1 VTGYVVARLGQAV
14 VLLFIMSAVVF
25 AVVHAAPG
33 GPAILNNPD
42 IDPRLAQEMARNL
55 GLEDPLPVQYGRWL
69 GNLLQGKLGRSYQHQ
84 LPVEQLI
91 LERLPATLLLT
102 GTGLSLSLLLAIP
115 IGVLSATRPHSLL
128 DRLATVGAFIGVS
141 IPVFWL
147 GIILIILFSV
157 ELNWLPSAGMLTAG
171 APFSLGDLL
180 AHLILPG
187 LVVASFPLAQ
197 LVRYTRSALLEVIRQ
212 DYIRTARAKGLS
224 EWQVLTRHALRNALI
239 PVITVTGLLIPRLV
253 GGAAITETVFAWP
266 GMGRLAVDAAFTR
279 DYPLVMGIT
288 LLMSAVVVATNLL
301 TDLLYVYVDP
311 RIRFD

>member
-1 VTGYVVARLGQAV
+1 MTRYVIGRLGQAV
-14 VLLFIMSAVVF
+14 VLLFVMSMVVF
-25 AVVHAAPG
+25 MVVHAAPG
-33 GPAILNNPD
+33 GPAILNNPE

-69 GNLLQGKLGRSYQHQ
+69 VNLLQGRLGRSYQHQ

-115 IGVLSATRPHSLL
+115 IGVLSATRPYSLL

-224 EWQVLTRHALRNALI
+224 EWQVITRHALRNALI

>member
-1 VTGYVVARLGQAV
+1 MTGYVVARLSQAV
-14 VLLFIMSAVVF
+14 VLLFIMSAVIF

-55 GLEDPLPVQYGRWL
+55 GLTDPLPVQYGRWL

-115 IGVLSATRPHSLL
+115 IGVLSATRPYSLP

-147 GIILIILFSV
+147 GIVLIIVFSV

-171 APFSLGDLL
+171 APFSIGDLL
-180 AHLILPG
+180 AHLILPS

-212 DYIRTARAKGLS
+212 DYIRTAWAKGLS

-239 PVITVTGLLIPRLV
+239 PVITVTGLLVPRLV

-288 LLMSAVVVATNLL
+288 LLMSAVVVVTNLL

>member
-1 VTGYVVARLGQAV
+1 MAGYVIGRLGQAAA
-14 VLLFIMSAVVF
+14 LLLVMSAVVF

-42 IDPRLAQEMARNL
+42 IDPRMAEEMARNL

-102 GTGLSLSLLLAIP
+102 ATGLLLSILLAIP
-115 IGVLSATRPHSLL
+115 IGVLSATRPYSLL
-128 DRLATVGAFIGVS
+128 DRLATLGAFIGVS

-147 GIILIILFSV
+147 GMILIIVFSV

-171 APFSLGDLL
+171 APLSVGDLL
-180 AHLILPG
+180 AHLVLPS

-212 DYIRTARAKGLS
+212 DYVRTARAKGLS

-239 PVITVTGLLIPRLV
+239 PVVTVVGLLFPRLV

-288 LLMSAVVVATNLL
+288 LLMSAVVVMTNLL
-301 TDLLYVYVDP
+301 TDVLYVYLDP

>member
-115 IGVLSATRPHSLL
+115 IGVLSATRPYSLL
-128 DRLATVGAFIGVS
+128 DRLATIGAFIGVS

-239 PVITVTGLLIPRLV
+239 PVITVTGLLVPRLV

>member
-1 VTGYVVARLGQAV
+1 MAAYVIGRLGQAA
-14 VLLFIMSAVVF
+14 VLLLVMSAVVF

-42 IDPRLAQEMARNL
+42 IDPRVAQEMARNL
-55 GLEDPLPVQYGRWL
+55 GLEDPLPVQYARWL
-69 GNLLQGKLGRSYQHQ
+69 GSLLRGKLGRSYQHQ

-102 GTGLSLSLLLAIP
+102 ASGLLLSILLAIP
-115 IGVLSATRPHSLL
+115 IGILSATRPYSLL
-128 DRLATVGAFIGVS
+128 DRLATLGAFIGVS

-147 GIILIILFSV
+147 GMILIIIFSV

-171 APFSLGDLL
+171 ASFSLGDLF
-180 AHLILPG
+180 AHLLLPS

-197 LVRYTRSALLEVIRQ
+197 LVRYTRSALLEVIQQ
-212 DYIRTARAKGLS
+212 DYVRTARAKGLT

-239 PVITVTGLLIPRLV
+239 PVITVVGLLLPRLV

-288 LLMSAVVVATNLL
+288 LLMSAVVVLTNLL
-301 TDLLYVYVDP
+301 TDLLYVYLDP

>member
-1 VTGYVVARLGQAV
+1 MAGYVIGRLGQAAA
-14 VLLFIMSAVVF
+14 LLLVMSAVVF

-33 GPAILNNPD
+33 GPAILNNPE
-42 IDPRLAQEMARNL
+42 IDPRVAQEMARNL

-69 GNLLQGKLGRSYQHQ
+69 GNLLRGKLGRSYQHQ

-102 GTGLSLSLLLAIP
+102 ASGLFLSILLAIP
-115 IGVLSATRPHSLL
+115 IGVLSATRPYSLL
-128 DRLATVGAFIGVS
+128 DRLATLGAFIGVS
-141 IPVFWL
+141 VPVFWL
-147 GIILIILFSV
+147 GIILIIVFSV
-157 ELNWLPSAGMLTAG
+157 ELNWLPSAGMYTVG
-171 APFSLGDLL
+171 VPFSVGDLL
-180 AHLILPG
+180 AHLVLPS

-197 LVRYTRSALLEVIRQ
+197 LVRYTRSALLEVVRQ

-224 EWQVLTRHALRNALI
+224 EGQVLTRHALRNALI
-239 PVITVTGLLIPRLV
+239 PVVTVVGLLVPRLV

-288 LLMSAVVVATNLL
+288 LLMSAVVVLTNLL
-301 TDLLYVYVDP
+301 TDVLYVYLDP

>member
-25 AVVHAAPG
+25 VVVHAAPG

-55 GLEDPLPVQYGRWL
+55 GLADPLPVQYGRWV

-115 IGVLSATRPHSLL
+115 IGVLSATRPYSLV

-239 PVITVTGLLIPRLV
+239 PVITVTGLLFPRLV

-288 LLMSAVVVATNLL
+288 LLMSAVVVVTNLL

>member
-1 VTGYVVARLGQAV
+1 MTGYVIGRLGQAV
-14 VLLFIMSAVVF
+14 VLLFVMSIVVF

-69 GNLLQGKLGRSYQHQ
+69 GNLLQGRLGRSYQHQ

-102 GTGLSLSLLLAIP
+102 GSGLSLSLLLAIP
-115 IGVLSATRPHSLL
+115 IGVLSATRPYSLL
-128 DRLATVGAFIGVS
+128 DRVATIGAFIGVS
-141 IPVFWL
+141 VPVFWL
-147 GIILIILFSV
+147 GIVLIIVFSV
-157 ELNWLPSAGMLTAG
+157 ELKWLPSAGMLTAG
-171 APFSLGDLL
+171 APFSPGDLL
-180 AHLILPG
+180 AHLVLPS

-197 LVRYTRSALLEVIRQ
+197 LVRYTRSALLEVVRQ

-239 PVITVTGLLIPRLV
+239 PVVTVTGLLVPRLV

-288 LLMSAVVVATNLL
+288 LLMSAIVVVTNLL
-301 TDLLYVYVDP
+301 TDLLYVYIDP

>member
-1 VTGYVVARLGQAV
+1 MTGYVVARLGQAV

-115 IGVLSATRPHSLL
+115 IGVLSATRPYSLL
-128 DRLATVGAFIGVS
+128 DRLATIGAFIGVS

-239 PVITVTGLLIPRLV
+239 PVITVTGLLVPRLV